1 MNTKKNIF
9 KLSFFLT
16 TIILES
22 CGGSSNS
29 TPSIEIDAPN
39 EIWSDEGVSVEIK
52 AKNMDSPTTVFDIT
66 TNSGY
71 LPEFSNNGKI
81 TIPASEKNTEVGDYG
96 FIIQAADANG
106 KNVST
111 TWTLSVLPALN
122 NVWANTYEF
131 IEPAFRLDLIVNN
144 NLIPPSAILTTSRS
158 GKSILEIK
166 NPNCTAMLGH
176 CLETCIGELNATNLS
191 GTFSCNIHTNQ
202 YETESATN
210 IPYTLEVNS
219 FTTDSYGSDR
229 LIFDDITVSGIENP
243 SISFLSIVDTIPD
256 FLSFEPLGANG
267 NLAFVHQVLP
277 LSELLNE
284 NVTNEND
291 ILYNFLLEN
300 IYQPNFFWNEYA
312 PEQSIWLPYQSYQS
326 VPVEAGVYLARSSNI
341 ENYIGAFELTSDG
354 KIQPISITN
363 LPQIE
368 NCEIHARAI
377 PDYVW
382 GLGPSLAKPKKA
394 IPIEFTSNWSC
405 NLPAYSEGIM
415 DFVDKKGLLTAVE
428 MKEAFPASY
437 TLDGFSFVPGQ
448 RQLLFKF
455 ESYYENIGAISNHSL
470 VAVAVCDDMGN
481 VTDYGQNMGITCNSN
496 SINGTPLNN

>member
-1 MNTKKNIF
+1 MNIKNNIF
-9 KLSFFLT
+9 KLSFFLS

-29 TPSIEIDAPN
+29 TPSIEIEAPS

-52 AKNMDSPTTVFDIT
+52 TKNMDSSTTVFNIN
-66 TNSGY
+66 TNSGD
-71 LPEFSNNGKI
+71 LPEFSKTGMI

-111 TWTLSVLPALN
+111 TWTFSVLPALN
-122 NVWANTYEF
+122 NVWANTYGF
-131 IEPAFRLDLIVNN
+131 IEPVLILDFIVNN

-166 NPNCTAMLGH
+166 NPNCTAMSGH
-176 CLETCIGELNATNLS
+176 CQIETCIGELSATNLS
-191 GTFSCNIHTNQ
+191 GTFYCNIHTNQ
-202 YETESATN
+202 YETESAIN
-210 IPYTLEVNS
+210 IPYSLEVNS

-229 LIFDDITVSGIENP
+229 LIFEDISISGIENP
-243 SISFLSIVDTIPD
+243 SISILSLVDTIPNL
-256 FLSFEPLGANG
+256 LSFEPLGANG
-267 NLAFVHQVLP
+267 NLAFIHQVLP
-277 LSELLNE
+277 LSEFPNDTIYSILNE
-284 NVTNEND
+284 N
-291 ILYNFLLEN
+291 L
-300 IYQPNFFWNEYA
+300 YQPNFFWNESA

-354 KIQPISITN
+354 KIQPIDVTN

-368 NCEIHARAI
+368 NCEIHASVT

-382 GLGPSLAKPKKA
+382 GLDPSLDKPKKA

-405 NLPAYSEGIM
+405 NLPENSDSIM
-415 DFVDKKGLLTAVE
+415 DFVAKKGLLTAVE

-448 RQLLFKF
+448 RHLLFKY
-455 ESYYENIGAISNHSL
+455 ESYYENIGDTSNHGL
-470 VAVAVCDDMGN
+470 VAVAVCDDMRN
-481 VTDYGQNMGITCNSN
+481 VTNYGQNMGITCNSN
-496 SINGTPLNN
+496 GINGTQ